1 MNSPCSGFELL
12 AAPIRRW
19 CWQQGWGGLR
29 DIQERAIPA
38 ILHGGDVV
46 LSAGTAAGKTEAA
59 FLPLLT
65 RLLAQGQERDGFA
78 IIYVS
83 PLKALINDQHRRLE
97 GLCEALQIPLHP
109 WHGDVP
115 ASAKNRARKS
125 PSGILLTTP
134 ESLEALLVRRGREIP
149 RLFKD
154 LEAVV
159 IDELHALIGC
169 ERGVQLQSILT
180 RVEHA
185 CARARIDRIGLSA
198 TLGDAQLAAEALR
211 PGAGNTVTI
220 VTGTDHS
227 SDVALQI
234 RGYVRPPDK
243 ESGDVPAPL
252 VPLDVQTDLIKFLR
266 GGRHLLFAGSRRDVE
281 IYTSTLA
288 ERCQETSLPNAFFA
302 HHGNLA
308 TTQREEVEARLR
320 EDPRPTTAVATT
332 TLELGIDV
340 GDVETVAQI
349 GPGPSVAS
357 LRQRLGR
364 SGRRAGAISI
374 MRLFAIEND
383 TKQSHHPV
391 DHLRLE
397 LIQSIA
403 SVECLIENW
412 YEPPAGA
419 GLHLSTLL
427 HQILAVIS
435 QFGGVRPVAAYNI
448 LCELGPFRNID
459 TKLFADL
466 LKQMAGPKALLIE
479 QASDGTLMLGAAGE
493 RIVESHEFYTVFVT
507 PDEYRLL
514 TGSNTLGTYPIVGT
528 VAPGQT
534 IIFSGRRWKILE
546 IDDRAR
552 SILVEPTDVAMP
564 PKFSGSGGCVDDRVV
579 KQMRSVLQRDDV
591 PAYLDT
597 KARHLLAQARASFD
611 SYGLREQTML
621 PIDGGM
627 ALFPWVGTRK
637 LETLCLALTARGY
650 EPSAANH
657 VIEIP
662 KADAVTLVRVL
673 RTISA
678 DGVPDGKVLADKVAM
693 PFKEKFDVYVG
704 PDLLKRTVIE
714 ERLDLRSLPDVARA
728 LTAPYGST
736 RRGAP

>member
-1 MNSPCSGFELL
+1 MNSPCSGFDSL
-12 AAPIRRW
+12 AEPIRRW
-19 CWQQGWGGLR
+19 CWQQGWRNLR
-29 DIQERAIPA
+29 DIQQRAIPA

-65 RLLAQGQERDGFA
+65 RLLAQGHKRDGFA
-78 IIYVS
+78 IIHVS

-97 GLCEALQIPLHP
+97 GLCETLQIDLHR

-115 ASAKNRARKS
+115 ASAKNRARER
-125 PSGILLTTP
+125 PSGIFLTTP

-149 RLFKD
+149 RLFRN

-180 RVEHA
+180 RVERA
-185 CARARIDRIGLSA
+185 CGRARVDRIGLSA

-234 RGYVRPPDK
+234 RGYVRPP
-243 ESGDVPAPL
+243 EEENGDRPAPL
-252 VPLDVQTDLIKFLR
+252 VPVDVQSDLISFLR
-266 GGRHLLFAGSRRDVE
+266 GGKHLLFAGSRRDVE
-281 IYTSTLA
+281 IYTNTLA
-288 ERCQETSLPNAFFA
+288 ERCEENNLPNAFFA
-302 HHGNLA
+302 HHGNLGKA
-308 TTQREEVEARLR
+308 QREELESRLR

-340 GDVETVAQI
+340 GDVDSIAQI

-364 SGRRAGAISI
+364 SGRRAGTTST
-374 MRLFAIEND
+374 MRMFVIEND
-383 TKQSHHPV
+383 FEKSHHPV

-403 SVECLIENW
+403 VVECLIENW
-412 YEPPAGA
+412 YEPPARA

-435 QFGGVRPVAAYNI
+435 QFGGARPGAAYNI
-448 LCELGPFRNID
+448 LCELGPFRNVD
-459 TKLFADL
+459 KRLFADM
-466 LKQMAGPKALLIE
+466 LKQMAGPKARLIE

-493 RIVESHEFYTVFVT
+493 RIVESHEFYAVFVT
-507 PDEYRLL
+507 PDEYRLI
-514 TGSNTLGTYPIVGT
+514 TRSDTLGTYPIVGT

-564 PKFSGSGGCVDDRVV
+564 PKFSGTGGCVDDRVV
-579 KQMRSVLQRDDV
+579 AQMCSVLKRDDV
-591 PAYLDT
+591 PAYLDA
-597 KARHLLAQARASFD
+597 KAKKLLAQARASFD
-611 SYGLREQTML
+611 RYGLREQTML
-621 PIDGGM
+621 PVDGG
-627 ALFPWVGTRK
+627 AVLFAWVGTKK
-637 LETLCLALTARGY
+637 LETLCLALTAHGY

-662 KADAVTLVRVL
+662 KADTATLVRVL
-673 RTISA
+673 RTIAA

-693 PFKEKFDVYVG
+693 PFKEKFDAYLG
-704 PDLLKRTVIE
+704 PDLLKRAVIE
-714 ERLDLRSLPDVARA
+714 ERLDLRSLPDVART
-728 LTAPYGST
+728 LTAPYDSIRLGE
-736 RRGAP
+736 G